1 MSARPSVLTDPE
13 QLKELLGVPFTPEQM
28 ACITA
33 PPAPQVIV
41 AGAGSGKTT
50 VMAARVVWLVGTGAV
65 APEQVLGLTFTN
77 KAAGELAER
86 VRTALARAGI
96 SDPDPSPAEA
106 DSAGGE
112 PRISTYHAFAGQL
125 LKDHGLRIG
134 LEPSSRLLA
143 DATRF
148 QLAAR
153 VLREAPGPYPSL
165 TKSVPDLVS
174 DLLAL
179 DGELSEHLVPP
190 ERLRAYD
197 TELLSALADVKL
209 SNEDL
214 RKVPETVRGRLELLE
229 LVSRYRAAKRSRDL
243 LDFGDQIALS
253 AQLATTRPEVGALLR
268 EEFRV
273 VLLDEYQDTS
283 VAQRLLLSGLFGGG
297 TGHAVTA
304 VGDPC
309 QAIYGWRGAS
319 VANLDDFPEHFPYA
333 DGRPATRFSLSENRR
348 SGGRL
353 LDLANELAAPLRA
366 MHEGVEALR
375 PAPGAERDGSV
386 RCALLETHAQELDWI
401 GDSIAHLVRT
411 GTEPRE
417 IAVLCRSGGDFARIQ
432 AVLVERDVPVEV
444 VGLSGLLH
452 LPEVADLVAV
462 CEVLQD
468 PGANAALVRLLIGPR
483 WRIGA
488 RDLALLGRR
497 ARTLI
502 SRAPSSSDD
511 DRLAAAVEGVD
522 PAEIV
527 SLADALETFLDGA
540 GQSAPDQL
548 PFSAAARVRFAHLA
562 QELRDLR
569 RSLSDPLMD
578 VLHRVLSTTGLDVE
592 LASSPHALAAR
603 RRETLSSFMDVA
615 AGFASLDGEASL
627 LAFLAFLR
635 TAAQYEK
642 GLDHAL
648 PGGENTVKVLTAHKS
663 KGLEWDVV
671 VVPDLSAGSFPKEK
685 APEVWTSY
693 PKVLPYALRGD
704 APTLPP
710 TPDWTSPG
718 LRAFKSALKSHKAV
732 EELRLGYVTFTRPRS
747 LLLASGHWWGPT
759 QKKRRGPST
768 FLSALYE
775 HCAAGHGEIEA
786 WADTPAPDAENPA
799 LSTDTTPDHSW
810 PLPLDPTSLTL
821 RREAATL
828 VESYLHPPSTTGDR
842 GAAGY
847 PGTQGH
853 PGRRGAA
860 GYQGA
865 EGHPGTPGH
874 LGHLGDAD
882 HPGTRGRRGGAGYP
896 GTPDGPEYRAS
907 RNHQTSPEDP
917 YLWPPHCEDP
927 AYDEEPPAP
936 WPDPAD
942 EPAGT
947 ALPWPDSAGGA
958 ARADAPWPDPAE
970 EPAAAEAAR
979 PQAGAGRGRAVPAA
993 AGGTPQGVR
1002 GTAPVSGRG
1011 GVGEEEAPPPPDDL
1025 WPGDG
1030 YRAAPGP
1037 RPTDPA
1043 DALWPEDDTW
1053 AAPKPHPRPAAPG
1066 GDDALWPEGTEGPAP
1081 RPYPSAPADD
1091 LWPEAGDLAR
1101 RRPRSAASA
1110 PADDLWPEDNDG
1122 TAPRPYPS
1130 APADDLWP
1138 EAEDLARPRPRPAAP
1153 APDPDDLWPEA
1164 EAEAEAGA
1172 ADGDWAAARPR
1183 PRPATPGRTDAPWP
1197 EAGPTPGPLTP
1208 EDARAIASWDRD
1220 LDALEGELRRAR
1232 EAVRDVELPSALS
1245 ASQLLRLASD
1255 EQGFV
1260 RDLARPM
1267 PKPPQPAARQGT
1279 RFHAWVESRFDE
1291 LPLPHLDVLDPLT
1304 DLPGA
1309 QPPGGD
1315 GSDQDIADEADLDAL
1330 KAAFERSPYADRTPY
1345 RMEVPVQLTL
1355 AGRVIRG
1362 RIDAVYR
1369 TTDAG
1374 ADADADGTGTTYE
1387 IVDWKTGRTT
1397 EADPLQLAVYRL
1409 AWAEATNT
1417 PLAQVTA
1424 VFLHVRSGRV
1434 IRPRNLPDRA
1444 RLEQI
1449 LQGKT
1454 DTESDHR
1461 TDG

>member
-1 MSARPSVLTDPE
+1 MRPPVPPALPLPPPAQAPQAAAVLTDPE
-13 QLKELLGVPFTPEQM
+13 QLKELLGIPFTPEQM
-28 ACITA
+28 ACVTA

-96 SDPDPSPAEA
+96 SDPDPSPDEA

-134 LEPSSRLLA
+134 LEPSARLLA

-214 RKVPETVRGRLELLE
+214 RKVPEAVRGRLELLE
-229 LVSRYRAAKRSRDL
+229 LVSRYRAAKHSRDL

-333 DGRPATRFSLSENRR
+333 DGSPATRFSLSENRR

-353 LDLANELAAPLRA
+353 LDLANDLAAPLRA

-432 AVLVERDVPVEV
+432 AVLVDRDVPVEV

-502 SRAPSSSDD
+502 SRSNSNSSSSDD

-578 VLHRVLSTTGLDVE
+578 VLHRVLATTGLDVE

-685 APEVWTSY
+685 APEAWTSY
-693 PKVLPYALRGD
+693 AKVLPYALRGD

-710 TPDWTSPG
+710 APEWTSPG
-718 LRAFKSALKSHKAV
+718 LRAFKAALKSHKAV

-747 LLLASGHWWGPT
+747 LILASGHWWGPS
-759 QKKRRGPST
+759 QKKPRGPSS
-768 FLSALYE
+768 FLSALYD
-775 HCAAGHGEIEA
+775 HCAAGHGEIDA
-786 WADTPAPDAENPA
+786 WADAPAPDAENPS
-799 LSTDTTPDHSW
+799 LSTDSTPDHSW
-810 PLPLDPTSLTL
+810 PLPLDPASLTL
-821 RREAATL
+821 RRAAATL
-828 VESYLHPPSTTGDR
+828 VESYLHPPRETPQ
-842 GAAGY
+842 AA
-847 PGTQGH
+847 
-853 PGRRGAA
+853 
-860 GYQGA
+860 
-865 EGHPGTPGH
+865 
-874 LGHLGDAD
+874 
-882 HPGTRGRRGGAGYP
+882 
-896 GTPDGPEYRAS
+896 
-907 RNHQTSPEDP
+907 PEDA

-942 EPAGT
+942 GPTATAPGRGAPAGHPGT
-947 ALPWPDSAGGA
+947 T
-958 ARADAPWPDPAE
+958 
-970 EPAAAEAAR
+970 
-979 PQAGAGRGRAVPAA
+979 VHAA
-993 AGGTPQGVR
+993 AGATPQGVR
-1002 GTAPVSGRG
+1002 GEAPVSGRG
-1011 GVGEEEAPPPPDDL
+1011 GAGEEASPTPDPYPAAPGGAEDLWPQDADPSWSASRPRPTAPGAVDDDL
-1025 WPGDG
+1025 WPEGEGEGGAGDADWAAAKP
-1030 YRAAPGP
+1030 RRRPAAP
-1037 RPTDPA
+1037 DA
-1043 DALWPEDDTW
+1043 DLWPETGFGADPRSRPAGPGSADDLW
-1053 AAPKPHPRPAAPG
+1053 PEEADRAGPRSRPRPAAPG
-1066 GDDALWPEGTEGPAP
+1066 
-1081 RPYPSAPADD
+1081 
-1091 LWPEAGDLAR
+1091 
-1101 RRPRSAASA
+1101 AAV
-1110 PADDLWPEDNDG
+1110 
-1122 TAPRPYPS
+1122 
-1130 APADDLWP
+1130 
-1138 EAEDLARPRPRPAAP
+1138 
-1153 APDPDDLWPEA
+1153 
-1164 EAEAEAGA
+1164 
-1172 ADGDWAAARPR
+1172 
-1183 PRPATPGRTDAPWP
+1183 PWP
-1197 EAGPTPGPLTP
+1197 GPVAVPGTGPLTP

-1279 RFHAWVESRFDE
+1279 RFHAWVESRFEE

-1309 QPPGGD
+1309 PAPGGD
-1315 GSDQDIADEADLDAL
+1315 GSDQDIVDEADLDSL
-1330 KAAFERSPYADRTPY
+1330 KAAFERSAYADRTPY

-1369 TTDAG
+1369 NEE
-1374 ADADADGTGTTYE
+1374 DGGYE

-1417 PLAQVTA
+1417 PLAEVTA

-1461 TDG
+1461 TGG